1 MDEAARTSRRRGASS
16 PARCPRSSTSRG
28 SPSCAAGYDEAA
40 ATLREARRIDPSNAA
55 VLVNLAN
62 AEARAGRVDEAI
74 ASYREA
80 LRAGSPVDYLAHNGL
95 GAALMRRGESADA
108 IEHFREALRLRP
120 GYAGAQANLERA
132 LKAGSDALPRPSP

>member
-1 MDEAARTSRRRGASS
+1 MDEAATHLEASLRLKPGEVPTLLNLARIDELRG
-16 PARCPRSSTSRG
+16 R
-28 SPSCAAGYDEAA
+28 YDEAA
-40 ATLREARRIDPSNAA
+40 ATLRAARRIDPSNAA
-55 VLVNLAN
+55 VLINLAN

-74 ASYREA
+74 AAYREA

-132 LKAGSDALPRPSP
+132 LKAGGDAAPRPSP